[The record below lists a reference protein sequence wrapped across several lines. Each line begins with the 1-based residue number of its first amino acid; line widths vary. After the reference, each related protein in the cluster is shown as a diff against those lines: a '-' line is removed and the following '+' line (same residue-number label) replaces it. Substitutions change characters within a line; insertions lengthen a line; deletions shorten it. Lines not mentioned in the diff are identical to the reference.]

1 MKLQATI
8 TALLFSSLLYGQSY
22 QTIRNSDEGSN
33 TAKRKSRI
41 INQEFDRV
49 DYVYKDNLLLYAL
62 QYNGGGGYSRT
73 WRYFYEQEKSNAVV
87 NMLKEKYPNKT
98 LFGAVQVAFRNTLVY
113 EVIMQDKKRWYIYQ
127 VDTTGV
133 VNLKRQFKKR

>member
-8 TALLFSSLLYGQSY
+8 IALLFSALLYGQAYETVRTSE
-22 QTIRNSDEGSN
+22 EGAA

-49 DYVYKDNLLLYAL
+49 DYLYKDNLLQYAL
-62 QYNGGGGYSRT
+62 QYNGGGGYPRT
-73 WRYFYEQEKSNAVV
+73 WRYFYDQERSNAVV
-87 NMLKEKYPNKT
+87 NMMKEKYPNKI
-98 LFGAVQVAFRNTLVY
+98 LFGAVQVAFRNTQVY
-113 EVIMQDKKRWYIYQ
+113 EVIMQDKKRWYVYQ
-127 VDTTGV
+127 VDTAGL

>member
-8 TALLFSSLLYGQSY
+8 TALLFSALLYGQSY
-22 QTIRNSDEGSN
+22 EGIRTAGDA

-49 DYVYKDNLLLYAL
+49 DYVYKDNMLLSAL

-73 WRYFYEQEKSNAVV
+73 WHYFYEKERSDAVV
-87 NMLKEKYPNKT
+87 NMLKAKYPNKT
-98 LFGAVQVAFRNTLVY
+98 LYGAVQVAFRNTQVY
-113 EVIMQDKKRWYIYQ
+113 EVIMQDKKRWYVYQ
-127 VDTTGV
+127 VDTSGV
-133 VNLKRQFKKR
+133 VNLKRQFRKH